1 MCIKQNS
8 SYMAGY
14 QDAVAKFQ
22 SIFPAYQ
29 DSLVSY
35 SLTIEHATRS
45 DFLERAGF
53 SKATFAFSS
62 ESKPFEE
69 GKRIIIGCIL
79 RE

>member
-29 DSLVSY
+29 DSLVS
-35 SLTIEHATRS
+35 EKV
-45 DFLERAGF
+45 F
-53 SKATFAFSS
+53 KATLMLVSI
-62 ESKPFEE
+62 K
-69 GKRIIIGCIL
+69 L
-79 RE
+79 W

>member
-29 DSLVSY
+29 DSLVSKKVFNATVF
-35 SLTIEHATRS
+35 LATI
-45 DFLERAGF
+45 
-53 SKATFAFSS
+53 
-62 ESKPFEE
+62 
-69 GKRIIIGCIL
+69 IVW
-79 RE
+79 

>member
-29 DSLVSY
+29 DSLVCYILMHCTYNPFSNSY
-35 SLTIEHATRS
+35 LIFCYRYQQQ
-45 DFLERAGF
+45 DNDIN
-53 SKATFAFSS
+53 
-62 ESKPFEE
+62 
-69 GKRIIIGCIL
+69 KRQFNK
-79 RE
+79 